1 MLRTQPQV
9 WNSEN
14 GRVHIPIYAFSL
26 LNIESSGIRQRACT
40 GFHIFVFISFFPRS
54 TARVHAK
61 GKAKPGRKIGPS
73 LQQENCSAEAI
84 TRGKD
89 KAFTLL
95 RYVYTNSRSRL
106 FACPKRLLPG
116 GVRDNTP
123 RARKAGLRV
132 DIHRRNPGSERQHH
146 YRRLDFFQLSPA
158 WISDSRFR

>member
-14 GRVHIPIYAFSL
+14 GRVHIHAFSL

-61 GKAKPGRKIGPS
+61 GKAKHGRKIGPS

-106 FACPKRLLPG
+106 FACPKTTPTGWSARQHAPG
-116 GVRDNTP
+116 KEGRTARGYTPQEP
-123 RARKAGLRV
+123 RARK
-132 DIHRRNPGSERQHH
+132 GSIII
-146 YRRLDFFQLSPA
+146 DV
-158 WISDSRFR
+158 